1 MFKCTLFIGTDY
13 TFLLSQHLQVLFLY
27 LCFDILMKIYT
38 IVVSMY
44 IGGTKWCQK
53 IIKAQSRPLVGE
65 RNYVHLIIINI
76 DYIHKFVLNKR
87 AMEVLWKIVCP

>member
-1 MFKCTLFIGTDY
+1 MFKCIFFIGTDY
-13 TFLLSQHLQVLFLY
+13 TFLLSQNLQVLFLY

-44 IGGTKWCQK
+44 IGEVKWCQK

>member
-1 MFKCTLFIGTDY
+1 MFKRILFIGTDY
-13 TFLLSQHLQVLFLY
+13 IFLLSQHLQVLFLY
-27 LCFDILMKIYT
+27 LCFHILMKIYAIAVWT
-38 IVVSMY
+38 Y

-87 AMEVLWKIVCP
+87 AMEVL